1 MESSEGNNTS
11 TTTATVAQPLTPEN
25 AQNSHLR
32 TIQEAVS
39 EGLEFSTSNHHNK
52 MMIMPREDDE
62 DNEDGEH
69 QVIRIVN
76 MEDGEDEQI
85 YRDSAALI
93 IEDDQDNIS
102 PRPKNSVKESVAF
115 SEDDFYENEVAAKAT
130 IMKMRNSN
138 ALIFFP
144 GDEFN

>member
-11 TTTATVAQPLTPEN
+11 TTTATVAQPLTPDN

-39 EGLEFSTSNHHNK
+39 EGLEFSTSNHHK
-52 MMIMPREDDE
+52 MMMIPRDD
-62 DNEDGEH
+62 DNETGDEH
-69 QVIRIVN
+69 QMIRIVN

-93 IEDDQDNIS
+93 IEDDKDNIS
-102 PRPKNSVKESVAF
+102 PRPKNSIKESVTY